1 MADRTGRRLP
11 FEPREGPATMEDRAG
26 KSHETPVFAVS
37 VALCGKGGVGKT
49 ALSTLMVQGLRRTGK
64 RILAVDADPAMGL
77 TLALGAGRPKTI
89 GQIREHVIRVAR
101 KRDSQETERVAD
113 MVDYYLLESLVE
125 KDGFSLLAMGRTEVL
140 GCYCPVNSLLREAVE
155 ALSASFDLMV
165 LDAEAGLEQINRKVL
180 RRVDNLVV
188 VSDPSARGFHTAGAM
203 RELVQSQEELRP
215 GRIGLVVNRCPPG
228 SEGDW
233 ERSAREQGLELL
245 GTIPED
251 TMLGEMDRSGNTLLD
266 LPADSEAMRGVRAV
280 LARLGLP

>member
-1 MADRTGRRLP
+1 MVGKAEKLP
-11 FEPREGPATMEDRAG
+11 EANPSAIST
-26 KSHETPVFAVS
+26 
-37 VALCGKGGVGKT
+37 ALCGKGGVGKT
-49 ALSTLMVQGLRRTGK
+49 ALSTLMVHGLRQTGR

-77 TLALGAGRPKTI
+77 SLALGAGMPKTI
-89 GQIREHVIRVAR
+89 GQIREQVIEVAR
-101 KRDSQETERVAD
+101 KRDSRETERVAD
-113 MVDYYLLESLVE
+113 MVDYYLLEALVE

-140 GCYCPVNSLLREAVE
+140 GCYCPVNSLLRDAVE

-203 RELVQSQEELRP
+203 RELVQAQEELRP

-228 SEGDW
+228 SEEDW
-233 ERSAREQGLELL
+233 DENARRQGLELL

-251 TMLGEMDRSGNTLLD
+251 PTLREMDRAGESLLN
-266 LPADSEAMRGVRAV
+266 LPEESDAMRGIRSV
-280 LARLGLP
+280 LARLGLT

>member
-1 MADRTGRRLP
+1 MTGTT
-11 FEPREGPATMEDRAG
+11 E
-26 KSHETPVFAVS
+26 KSAEKPPSAVS
-37 VALCGKGGVGKT
+37 IAVCGKGGVGKT
-49 ALSTLMVQGLRRTGK
+49 ALSTLMVHGLRQTGK

-77 TLALGAGRPKTI
+77 ALALGAGRPNTI

-101 KRDSQETERVAD
+101 KRDSRETERVAD
-113 MVDYYLLESLVE
+113 MVDYYLLEALVE
-125 KDGFSLLAMGRTEVL
+125 KEGYSLLAMGRTEVL

-203 RELVQSQEELRP
+203 KELVQSQEELRP
-215 GRIGLVVNRCPPG
+215 GRIGLVVNRCPPDAQ
-228 SEGDW
+228 EDW
-233 ERSAREQGLELL
+233 AERAREQGLTLL

-251 TMLGEMDRSGNTLLD
+251 EELRDMDRAGKSLLNLPEGSG
-266 LPADSEAMRGVRAV
+266 PMRGIRAV
-280 LARLGLP
+280 LSRLGLV

>member
-1 MADRTGRRLP
+1 MGSTAEKSDQTTRQ
-11 FEPREGPATMEDRAG
+11 RAI
-26 KSHETPVFAVS
+26 SI
-37 VALCGKGGVGKT
+37 ALCGKGGVGKT
-49 ALSTLMVQGLRRTGK
+49 ALATLMVHGLRRTGK

-89 GQIREHVIRVAR
+89 GQIREHVIQVAR

-165 LDAEAGLEQINRKVL
+165 LDAEAGLEQVNRKVL
-180 RRVDNLVV
+180 RKVDNLIV
-188 VSDPSARGFHTAGAM
+188 VSDPSARGFHTAGTM
-203 RELVQSQEELRP
+203 LELVQSQAELRP
-215 GRIGLVVNRCPPG
+215 GRIGLVVNRCPSD
-228 SEGDW
+228 SETGW
-233 ERSAREQGLELL
+233 EENARQQGLELL

-251 TMLGEMDRSGNTLLD
+251 PVLREMDRAGACLLE
-266 LPADSEAMRGVRAV
+266 LPPESEALRGIESV
-280 LARLGLP
+280 LARLSLT

>member
-1 MADRTGRRLP
+1 MESTTEKPPER
-11 FEPREGPATMEDRAG
+11 EP
-26 KSHETPVFAVS
+26 SAVS
-37 VALCGKGGVGKT
+37 IALCGKGGVGKT
-49 ALSTLMVQGLRRTGK
+49 ALSTLMVHGLRKTGK

-89 GQIREHVIRVAR
+89 GQIREHVIQVAR

-165 LDAEAGLEQINRKVL
+165 LDAEAGLEQVNRKVL
-180 RRVDNLVV
+180 RKVDKLVV
-188 VSDPSARGFHTAGAM
+188 VSDPSARGFHTAGTM
-203 RELVQSQEELRP
+203 QELVQSQAELRP
-215 GRIGLVVNRCPPG
+215 GRIGLVVNRCPLDSG
-228 SEGDW
+228 EDW
-233 ERSAREQGLELL
+233 EESARQQGLELL

-251 TMLGEMDRSGNTLLD
+251 ATLREMDRAGESLLD
-266 LPADSEAMRGVRAV
+266 LPPESDAMRGMSSV
-280 LARLGLP
+280 LARLGLT